1 MKQIERSVRELK
13 VGDIVYSTKK
23 KQFFVLQEFHN
34 DRQSDKF
41 TSLVPKTETLYDVYY
56 VVLILLVYP
65 IEMRKSIFIDWKDV
79 ENCNKYKI
87 N

>member
-1 MKQIERSVRELK
+1 MFIQLRKNSFLFYK
-13 VGDIVYSTKK
+13 NFT
-23 KQFFVLQEFHN
+23 N
-34 DRQSDKF
+34 DRQSAKF
-41 TSLVPKTETLYDVYY
+41 ASLVPKTETLYDVYD
-56 VVLILLVYP
+56 VGPIFLAYP